1 MLQDV
6 NPNSFWSRLLALL
19 LGAAL
24 VSGCAH
30 GVVVHSH
37 RGPVESAVNARLALV
52 APVELRWNEPSSLI
66 AYLRTLDVEESLCK
80 SGRLA
85 TMGPGELAPLPGAPE
100 TPSEI
105 DVSRVALKL
114 GLAVDSIL
122 LVRASAE
129 RREQRS
135 QVALND
141 AKGAAAGS
149 ARDALVTLVA
159 RVELSVPALHLTL
172 ADSSAELELDPAVD
186 HPLLDAQPQL
196 AALLQRAV
204 DEAVKA
210 VGDKLVLSAPIEL
223 GLRTVPAPAPA
234 LLFALPKGHSFVQ
247 SIDQQDALE
256 QEVARDGAL
265 DLLTHAGPP
274 LLTSTG
280 EQEPII
286 PLTPEERRSLRP
298 DKKGLRVIEVHSRA
312 RGAGLLPGDQ
322 ILSIDAQPVTHPCA
336 PLRAVELSKRTPKL
350 EVERGDKLVSI
361 SL

>member
-1 MLQDV
+1 MIQGV
-6 NPNSFWSRLLALL
+6 NPNSFWPRRLALL

-24 VSGCAH
+24 VTGCSH
-30 GVVVHSH
+30 GVVVRAH
-37 RGPVESAVNARLALV
+37 RGPVDAPVNARLALV

-100 TPSEI
+100 TPSET

-141 AKGAAAGS
+141 AKGAAAGN

-159 RVELSVPALHLTL
+159 RVELSVPALHLML
-172 ADSSAELELDPAVD
+172 ADSTAELELDPAVD
-186 HPLLDAQPQL
+186 HPLLDGQPEL

-204 DEAVKA
+204 DEAVKEA
-210 VGDKLVLSAPIEL
+210 GDKLVLPAPIDL

-234 LLFALPKGHSFVQ
+234 LLFALPKGHSFAQ

-256 QEVARDGAL
+256 QEVSRDGAL
-265 DLLTHAGPP
+265 DLLTHSGPP

-280 EQEPII
+280 QQEPII
-286 PLTPEERRSLRP
+286 PLSPEERRSLRP

-322 ILSIDAQPVTHPCA
+322 ILSIDTQPATHPCA
-336 PLRAVELSKRTPKL
+336 PLRAVELSTHTPKL
-350 EVERGDKLVSI
+350 EVERGGKVIPI